1 MKRQKKINQK
11 KQRRINRVRSK
22 IFGTSSRPRLSVFI
36 SNRYIYAQLI
46 DDSNG
51 RTLVSFSSKDK
62 TIKGVE
68 KLGEKIAQKAQEKN
82 ITNVVFDRRNYKY
95 HGRIK
100 TLAESARVKGL
111 KF

>member
-36 SNRYIYAQLI
+36 SNRCIYAQLI

-51 RTLVSFSSKDK
+51 QTLVSSSSKDK
-62 TIKGVE
+62 TIKGAE
-68 KLGEKIAQKAQEKN
+68 QLGEKIAQKAQEKN